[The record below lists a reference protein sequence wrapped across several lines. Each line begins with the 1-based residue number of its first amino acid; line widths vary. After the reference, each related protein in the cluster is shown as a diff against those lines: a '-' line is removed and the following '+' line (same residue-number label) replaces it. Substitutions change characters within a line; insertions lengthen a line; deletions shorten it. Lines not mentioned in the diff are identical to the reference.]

1 MALSQHW
8 RQDVPQMSSDWL
20 RLRVLIMLR
29 WVAIVGQLVAI
40 LGAAWGVGLQF
51 EVAMCLIGVAAS
63 ALFNIGAMWL
73 FPPNKRLSEVGLLL
87 TLLFDITQLSV
98 LLYLSGG
105 LSNPFALLI
114 LAPVTISASALPL
127 RSTALL
133 AVIAVGLV
141 TLLAGYS
148 VPLQTS
154 TGDMLAMPPL
164 LAFGFWL
171 AIVTGIFFLGSY
183 SWRVATEAHIMSQ
196 ALLATQMALGR
207 EQKLTDLGGVIAA
220 AAHEL
225 GTPLAT
231 IKLVSTEMV
240 RDLADQPALAE
251 DAELI
256 RQEADRCRY
265 ILRSMGRAGKDDLH
279 IQQAPLSAVLQ
290 EAAEPHALRG
300 KVILFGTRPLSPM
313 AVGDPSIRR
322 RPELIHGL
330 RNLIQNAVDFA
341 QSTVWVDM
349 AIIGGRVH
357 VQIRDDGPGFPPALI
372 GRMGE
377 PFMRS
382 RSDPRH
388 DVSLKSD
395 QRPGYEGMGL
405 GTFIARTLLERTGAI
420 VQFSNASMAGGG
432 TAQQKIGAESG
443 PRLGALGAVVDVVW
457 PLSAIEY
464 SPKEGLGDNKPI
476 TI

>member
-73 FPPNKRLSEVGLLL
+73 FPPNKRLSEVGVLL

-256 RQEADRCRY
+256 RQEADRCRD

-279 IQQAPLSAVLQ
+279 IQQAPLSAV
-290 EAAEPHALRG
+290 LRG

-349 AIIGGRVH
+349 AVIGGRVH

-432 TAQQKIGAESG
+432 TAQQKTGAESG

>member
-73 FPPNKRLSEVGLLL
+73 FPPNKRLSEVGVLL

-256 RQEADRCRY
+256 RQEADRCRD

-290 EAAEPHALRG
+290 
-300 KVILFGTRPLSPM
+300 
-313 AVGDPSIRR
+313 
-322 RPELIHGL
+322 
-330 RNLIQNAVDFA
+330 
-341 QSTVWVDM
+341 
-349 AIIGGRVH
+349 
-357 VQIRDDGPGFPPALI
+357 
-372 GRMGE
+372 
-377 PFMRS
+377 
-382 RSDPRH
+382 
-388 DVSLKSD
+388 
-395 QRPGYEGMGL
+395 
-405 GTFIARTLLERTGAI
+405 
-420 VQFSNASMAGGG
+420 
-432 TAQQKIGAESG
+432 
-443 PRLGALGAVVDVVW
+443 
-457 PLSAIEY
+457 
-464 SPKEGLGDNKPI
+464 
-476 TI
+476 